1 MLKATCASISKF
13 GCNDA
18 YVTCGDFASVRALA
32 GMNDG
37 GEEIFADSFSSIDV
51 TVSRAVTGTFKFR
64 RKIGRR
70 RWKRGLRESKES
82 ISLAMFRTA

>member
-1 MLKATCASISKF
+1 MATCVSISKFRF

-51 TVSRAVTGTFKFR
+51 TVSRAGK
-64 RKIGRR
+64 
-70 RWKRGLRESKES
+70 
-82 ISLAMFRTA
+82 